1 VDPDPSTD
9 YRAVFRARRTRLDRR
24 FPGRREGV
32 GRPLRAV
39 CVASAPKS
47 CLIAP
52 IRRASR
58 ARQPRPPS
66 RPQSCP
72 VSRPSSRLAQPGD
85 PAPVRGD
92 PP

>member
-9 YRAVFRARRTRLDRR
+9 YRAVFRARRARLDRM

-32 GRPLRAV
+32 GRPLRAL

-58 ARQPRPPS
+58 AR
-66 RPQSCP
+66 
-72 VSRPSSRLAQPGD
+72 
-85 PAPVRGD
+85 
-92 PP
+92 